1 MNRFTEN
8 IIDEVKN
15 KAQQKSLQVNNMVKA
30 VELEIDPDKM
40 RQVLLN
46 MIDNAIE
53 ASDEYGIIELISIV
67 NEERNK
73 FSLKIKNGCTEM
85 PDIGKIFVPFYT
97 SKVSGTGLG
106 LSISRNIV
114 KQHHGE
120 ITLSG
125 IHENQIEFTVILP
138 VTRS

>member
-1 MNRFTEN
+1 
-8 IIDEVKN
+8 
-15 KAQQKSLQVNNMVKA
+15 
-30 VELEIDPDKM
+30 
-40 RQVLLN
+40 

-53 ASDEYGIIELISIV
+53 ASDDNGIIELISEV

-97 SKVSGTGLG
+97 NKVSGTGLG

-114 KQHHGE
+114 EQHYGE
-120 ITLSG
+120 IILSLAQ
-125 IHENQIEFTVILP
+125 ENQIEFTIILP
-138 VTRS
+138 ILRS

>member
-1 MNRFTEN
+1 
-8 IIDEVKN
+8 
-15 KAQQKSLQVNNMVKA
+15 MVKA

-53 ASDEYGIIELISIV
+53 ASDENGIIELISEV

-73 FSLKIKNGCTEM
+73 FSLKIKNSCTEM

-97 SKVSGTGLG
+97 NKVSGTGLG

-114 KQHHGE
+114 EQHYGE
-120 ITLSG
+120 IILSLAQ
-125 IHENQIEFTVILP
+125 ENQIEFTIILP
-138 VTRS
+138 ILRS